1 MVSSLRDRPL
11 PQDLVVFGE
20 VGLAGNSPGTE
31 RSGAYLRSGEARL
44 PPRHRPGGQCAEKVP
59 EGMQI
64 FGVKKLSDALSV
76 FDDL

>member
-1 MVSSLRDRPL
+1 PKK
-11 PQDLVVFGE
+11 
-20 VGLAGNSPGTE
+20 A
-31 RSGAYLRSGEARL
+31 
-44 PPRHRPGGQCAEKVP
+44 P